1 MRGWLDRT
9 VDRVDGFLGAMGALA
24 GELLRLAGLTA
35 LRAATFSVDGPR
47 LLAELDRAVVG
58 ALPLVA
64 ATGFATGAVM
74 VWQTVEGL
82 ARFGASAY
90 AAKIVALSLVRELS
104 PVLVG
109 LLLAGRA
116 GSAMA
121 AELGSMAIT
130 EQLTAMR
137 ALALDWHRY
146 LVAPRVL
153 ALALGLPCLVLVF
166 DAAGLAG
173 GFAVGVLDRGIPSG
187 AYLTATREALL
198 ARDLGCGLVK
208 GCVFGLL
215 IGLVGCRMGLATDPK
230 RGAGAVGW
238 STTAAVVTASALVLL
253 ANAVITKV
261 YLGGAG

>member
-1 MRGWLDRT
+1 MVDGMRGWLDRT
-9 VDRVDGFLGAMGALA
+9 VAGVDRFLGACFALA
-24 GELLRLAGLTA
+24 GDLTRLAGLTVK
-35 LRAATFSVDGPR
+35 RTATLSVDGSR

-58 ALPLVA
+58 AVPLVA
-64 ATGFATGAVM
+64 ATGLATGAVM

-90 AAKIVALSLVRELS
+90 AAKLVALSLVRELS

-130 EQLTAMR
+130 EQLTAMH

-153 ALALGLPCLVLVF
+153 ALTLGLPCLVLVF

-173 GFAVGVLDRGIPSG
+173 GYAVGVLDRGIPSG
-187 AYLTATREALL
+187 AYVAATREALL
-198 ARDLGCGLVK
+198 ARDLALGLVK
-208 GCVFGLL
+208 GAAFGFL
-215 IGLVGCRMGLATDPK
+215 IALVGCRMGLATDSK
-230 RGAGAVGW
+230 RGAGAVGDRK
-238 STTAAVVTASALVLL
+238 SVV
-253 ANAVITKV
+253 
-261 YLGGAG
+261 